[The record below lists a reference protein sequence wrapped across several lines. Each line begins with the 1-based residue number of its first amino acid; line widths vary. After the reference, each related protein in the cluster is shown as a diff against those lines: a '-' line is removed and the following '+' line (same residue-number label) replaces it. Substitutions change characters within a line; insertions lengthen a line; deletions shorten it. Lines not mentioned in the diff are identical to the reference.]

1 MCRLRKLNRYQQRSC
16 CSLPLG
22 VFRPRSCR
30 ESFLEELAL
39 NDLKKKKVQFCYHSF
54 KFHFEAQP
62 EKF

>member
-39 NDLKKKKVQFCYHSF
+39 NDLKKKKGTILL
-54 KFHFEAQP
+54 P
-62 EKF
+62 